1 MCSQEKVVPKWG
13 GQEYGIKADPG
24 KVETQAAANANTT
37 QCRYVS
43 ILDRAPNKSE
53 RLKERTGMNTR
64 REFLS
69 IAIRGSA
76 VAATKTL
83 LPSAASASEITDT
96 KLEGNNMG
104 QNAGSANNGHYKP
117 PFRFAMGGVPLGN
130 EFEFVTDDD
139 AYATIEAAWNAGVR
153 YYDMAPW
160 YGLGLAE
167 RRYGNF
173 LHNKHRDDYVLSTKV
188 GKLLKAST
196 TARNKGYFAFSPS
209 PNDVVYDYTASGVRR
224 SIEDSLQRLGI
235 DRIDIAF
242 VHDLSS
248 DNKYLPT
255 PWAEQFAIA
264 QKGAFPE
271 LTRMREE
278 GLIKGWGIGVNTPE
292 PILQLLQVADPD
304 VCLLASQYSL
314 IDHKNALDQVFPA
327 ARAKKVSFVV
337 GSSLNAGFLSGSPR
351 YNYGKESYKIP
362 PAFIEK
368 RRRLRAAADNHGV
381 DLRTAALQFSAAPD
395 VAAALV
401 VGCRSEQQILA
412 DYTSMQTKIPAEF
425 WAELKAQNLVEQNAP
440 VPV

>member
-1 MCSQEKVVPKWG
+1 
-13 GQEYGIKADPG
+13 
-24 KVETQAAANANTT
+24 
-37 QCRYVS
+37 
-43 ILDRAPNKSE
+43 
-53 RLKERTGMNTR
+53 MNTR
-64 REFLS
+64 RDFLS
-69 IAIRGSA
+69 IAITG
-76 VAATKTL
+76 AAMTAAKTF
-83 LPSAASASEITDT
+83 LPKAASASERTDMT
-96 KLEGNNMG
+96 MEGSSME
-104 QNAGSANNGHYKP
+104 QNAGNASTGHYKP

-130 EFEFVTDDD
+130 EFEYVTDDE

-167 RRYGNF
+167 RRYGSF
-173 LHNKHRDDYVLSTKV
+173 LHNKHRREYVLSTKV

-196 TARNKGYFAFSPS
+196 TARSKGLFPFSPS
-209 PNDVVYDYTASGVRR
+209 PNDVVYDYTAAGVRR
-224 SIEDSLQRLGI
+224 SVEDSLQRLGI
-235 DRIDIAF
+235 DSIDIAF
-242 VHDLSS
+242 VHDISP

-255 PWAEQFAIA
+255 PWPEQFAIA

-292 PILQLLQVADPD
+292 PILRLLEVADPD

-314 IDHKNALDQVFPA
+314 IDHKNALNQVFPA
-327 ARAKKVSFVV
+327 ARAKSVSFVV

-362 PAFIEK
+362 PAFLEK
-368 RRRLRAAADNHGV
+368 RSRLREAADKYGV

-425 WAELKAQNLVEQNAP
+425 WTDLKAQNLIEQNAP